1 MSLEPCP
8 RVQLTAIYQKVHTRG
23 PEFESLH
30 VTGLLEGSVIVFD
43 YEVFFKDTN
52 TEDIDTDKLTKAV
65 NDEIKDSQMGE
76 FGVDKDYT
84 KIIGKIL
91 NHRI

>member
-1 MSLEPCP
+1 MP
-8 RVQLTAIYQKVHTRG
+8 G
-23 PEFESLH
+23 PKFESLH
-30 VTGLLEGSVIVFD
+30 VTGLLEGSVIVD
-43 YEVFFKDTN
+43 YEVFFKDAN
-52 TEDIDTDKLTKAV
+52 TVDIDTDKLTKAV

-91 NHRI
+91 NCLI